1 MINLVYE
8 YFCMVGRVSSGETPR
23 SRIARSK
30 GNVCNFDRNCQI
42 PVSIA

>member
-8 YFCMVGRVSSGETPR
+8 YFCMVGRVSSEETPR

-30 GNVCNFDRNCQI
+30 GKCSFDRNCQI
-42 PVSIA
+42 PVSIV